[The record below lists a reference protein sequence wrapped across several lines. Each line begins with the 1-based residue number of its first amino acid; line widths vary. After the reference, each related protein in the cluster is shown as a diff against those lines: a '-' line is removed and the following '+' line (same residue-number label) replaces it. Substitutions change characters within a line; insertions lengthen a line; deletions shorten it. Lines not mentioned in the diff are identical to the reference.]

1 MLTPP
6 LRDQLEPDFAT
17 PLGLQSVSA
26 WAVPENA
33 TIGTSEAVTNP
44 IETIDS
50 LVKATVRLVCFITE
64 CVTVFRVERK

>member
-6 LRDQLEPDFAT
+6 PLSQLEPLSAT

-26 WAVPENA
+26 WAVPGNA
-33 TIGTSEAVTNP
+33 TIGRSELVINP

-50 LVKATVRLVCFITE
+50 FVKAMVRLVYA
-64 CVTVFRVERK
+64 VTVCIAV